1 MREKARKGVREREE
15 GSVNLSSARWAGGGG
30 MLSPAP
36 AAMRTCVA
44 DKIARAAALKEG
56 ACRLLRSNMAHR
68 IGCRAWLAL
77 DALML

>member
-1 MREKARKGVREREE
+1 
-15 GSVNLSSARWAGGGG
+15 

-56 ACRLLRSNMAHR
+56 ACRLLRSIMAHR